1 MEIRSDWIGVEL
13 ATGRTPF
20 EEDFEEER
28 FLRWR
33 VEEKPFLRRRTKWSR
48 RWSVGEKRTRRT
60 RRVVVVAG
68 RRFLC
73 VGKSAIEG
81 RGETDRG
88 HR

>member
-13 ATGRTPF
+13 ATGRTTPF
-20 EEDFEEER
+20 EE
-28 FLRWR
+28 
-33 VEEKPFLRRRTKWSR
+33 V
-48 RWSVGEKRTRRT
+48 VVVVV
-60 RRVVVVAG
+60 VVVVAG

-81 RGETDRG
+81 RRGETDRG

>member
-13 ATGRTPF
+13 ATTPF
-20 EEDFEEER
+20 EEDNR
-28 FLRWR
+28 LCCWR

-48 RWSVGEKRTRRT
+48 RWSVGEKRTRTMRVVVVV
-60 RRVVVVAG
+60 VVVVAG
-68 RRFLC
+68 RFLC
-73 VGKSAIEG
+73 VGSEKIG